1 MTSAVEGAHSIYRFI
16 ERTMERTPEGA
27 RWQTIDYGNQPQYSY
42 QAFNGCGGI
51 GIFLAEYGRQTG
63 NEAALE
69 LAAEANLW
77 CSTVELEG
85 YERGLLVG
93 RTGPALSWLYL
104 SKVTGEPPSEHCHI
118 NAQTILCEDPGP
130 FTDLMGGAASNGFYL
145 LRLWQAT
152 DESRYLDGARRNG
165 AWLCDQLTRD
175 DEGCHCLCRPD
186 GEFGDRPFLGA
197 AHGISGVAHF
207 LLLLHAATGESTWAD
222 AARDLLETLESQAI
236 LARGGLNW
244 APMLGETE
252 LNRCQWSH
260 GAPGIGIVFLRAAQ
274 ILGVPAYRDIARQAG
289 EATHAYGDFRQNITQ
304 CTGLSGGA
312 ELFVE
317 LYRDTDD
324 DLWLT
329 RAEEFADMAMPY
341 RAELPEGDAWPT
353 DEPGLYSAD
362 FMYGAAGLGHF
373 FLRLQQP
380 RDVAMPYM

>member
-130 FTDLMGGAASNGFYL
+130 FTDLMGGAASKTKIVPASVVDYCIVVQGSQPCTSVEL
-145 LRLWQAT
+145 LPTASLAQARL
-152 DESRYLDGARRNG
+152 EI
-165 AWLCDQLTRD
+165 
-175 DEGCHCLCRPD
+175 EK
-186 GEFGDRPFLGA
+186 
-197 AHGISGVAHF
+197 
-207 LLLLHAATGESTWAD
+207 D
-222 AARDLLETLESQAI
+222 AADIEQIPPCSDLRWIMVQGF
-236 LARGGLNW
+236 R
-244 APMLGETE
+244 LGE
-252 LNRCQWSH
+252 N
-260 GAPGIGIVFLRAAQ
+260 P
-274 ILGVPAYRDIARQAG
+274 
-289 EATHAYGDFRQNITQ
+289 
-304 CTGLSGGA
+304 TGSSKTA
-312 ELFVE
+312 
-317 LYRDTDD
+317 
-324 DLWLT
+324 
-329 RAEEFADMAMPY
+329 
-341 RAELPEGDAWPT
+341 
-353 DEPGLYSAD
+353 
-362 FMYGAAGLGHF
+362 
-373 FLRLQQP
+373 
-380 RDVAMPYM
+380 